1 MEEKTM
7 KDKKL
12 TRKITLGKITIADL
26 SKNGMENAK
35 GGRTQLCETFNCTNV
50 PCVTFDTHC
59 SDFMGGA
66 TCLETCS
73 PTVCGMYC
81 VE

>member
-1 MEEKTM
+1 M
-7 KDKKL
+7 KDKKFAK
-12 TRKITLGKITIADL
+12 KITLKKMTIADL
-26 SKNGMENAK
+26 SEGNMDKAK
-35 GGRTQLCETFNCTNV
+35 GGRTQLCVTFNCTNV

-66 TCLETCS
+66 TCTPTCS
-73 PTVCGMYC
+73 PTVCDMYC